1 MKIFT
6 LVISIIALA
15 LVVFNIT
22 KLDFNNLLEGDST
35 IALIG
40 IVASLSVLALL
51 FIFKKSKAIQEK
63 LNKK

>member
-22 KLDFNNLLEGDST
+22 KLDFNNILEGDST